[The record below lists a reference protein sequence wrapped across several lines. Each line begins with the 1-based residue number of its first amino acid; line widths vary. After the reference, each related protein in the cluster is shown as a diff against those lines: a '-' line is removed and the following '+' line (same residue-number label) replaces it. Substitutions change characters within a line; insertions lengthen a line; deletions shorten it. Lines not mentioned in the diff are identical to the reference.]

1 MTKISLL
8 TIAAASLLA
17 ACGNGDYSK
26 TKSGITYKI
35 VEKGSGPQV
44 KRGQFLKVQFTQRI
58 NDSIL
63 QTSVGGVPAYAR
75 VDSVGP
81 IYNPAEV
88 FDQLHKGDSVVIIQ
102 EVDTLMKKSPMMP
115 PFMKKGDKMRL
126 GIRVLDILP
135 DEAAVQANQAEEIK
149 GQEARDLALVE
160 AYLQKNNIK
169 AEKVGKGVYVVVTEP
184 GTGVAADSGKYVS
197 VKYRGKLLETGKE
210 FESTME
216 AGKDP
221 YTFPLGM
228 GQVIP
233 GWDQGLKKFAKGGK
247 GVLYIPGFMA
257 YGMRPGPGGKANE
270 ALLFDVEMVNVSD
283 SAPAPKQNPMLPPA
297 PNQPAQK

>member
-88 FDQLHKGDSVVIIQ
+88 FDQLHKGGSVVIIQ

-283 SAPAPKQNPMLPPA
+283 SAPAPKQNPMLPPV